1 MLEHRK
7 EIDYI
12 VGSVH
17 HVNGISIDFDKPT
30 WTRCVQSV
38 IQRKQ
43 GSTMTLSPNGKSI
56 SFPGDLGIKEPTE
69 MELVS
74 FLLAYLDAQ
83 YEMLQYHQPEVIGHF
98 DLCLLWVPDLDLTSL
113 KMEAVRESIKRN
125 VEYGIGYGALFE
137 ANAAAIRKGWKTSYP
152 NPYILKVSGSLDIVT
167 TDWTLIIS

>member
-1 MLEHRK
+1 
-7 EIDYI
+7 
-12 VGSVH
+12 
-17 HVNGISIDFDKPT
+17 
-30 WTRCVQSV
+30 
-38 IQRKQ
+38 
-43 GSTMTLSPNGKSI
+43 
-56 SFPGDLGIKEPTE
+56 